1 MSTGNIC
8 RSLGGLGPG
17 ARRFGRRGTQS
28 GHRLAASRRGRT
40 LAQAGNGG
48 VQAHSGTL
56 AWQRGDASQSV
67 STFS

>member
-8 RSLGGLGPG
+8 RPLGGVGPG

-28 GHRLAASRRGRT
+28 GHGLAASRRGRT

-48 VQAHSGTL
+48 VQAHSGIP